1 MSSFMGK
8 KSSIGINGN
17 EGSEMRYKNEMGHWK
32 KNMKKKCNDK
42 NRKGKTFKSEKA
54 EERK

>member
-17 EGSEMRYKNEMGHWK
+17 EGSEMRYKNEMGH
-32 KNMKKKCNDK
+32 
-42 NRKGKTFKSEKA
+42 
-54 EERK
+54 